1 MNASSIEEVLKKL
14 GIKLNPGRGEKI
26 AAAIGPLIETAA
38 ASNAKLDFD
47 TDATTYQKA
56 LNK

>member
-1 MNASSIEEVLKKL
+1 MNKELVENAAQAQ

-26 AAAIGPLIETAA
+26 AAAIAPLLETAA

-47 TDATTYQKA
+47 TDATTYPKV